1 MKKHD
6 TTKYLFLILISLF
19 VSCKPREKDNKGYDP
34 KIENKRWVLRE
45 LNNKLIQ
52 TPAGEK
58 EISLFFEPTIN
69 EFTADGKCNNLHG
82 MYTSQGEL
90 IKIVNMSST
99 KMACPQL
106 ELESEFIKAL
116 NETNKYKIR
125 SKKVNGVANDYL
137 YLFNENILIASF
149 EKVNQ

>member
-1 MKKHD
+1 M
-6 TTKYLFLILISLF
+6 TQLRSSKYLFLIILLLF
-19 VSCKPREKDNKGYDP
+19 MSCKSRKKDNLGYDP

-45 LNNKLIQ
+45 INNKPIQ

-106 ELESEFIKAL
+106 ELESEFIKVL
-116 NETNKYKIR
+116 NETNKYKIK